1 MQAGPATSPVS
12 MSLQELA
19 ALRTALAGAVHG
31 QDDAAAALVLALVAR
46 EHAYL
51 EGPPGSGKSALG
63 RALGRAAGARSAELA
78 FHRDASAADL
88 LGEVHLRRERSPR
101 GERLALELAAGPSAH
116 AEVLLLDDLA
126 RAPGEALGLLLRV
139 LAERRLGGEL
149 LPLESAIAT
158 AGPPDLE
165 SYADPLEPT

>member
-1 MQAGPATSPVS
+1 
-12 MSLQELA
+12 
-19 ALRTALAGAVHG
+19 
-31 QDDAAAALVLALVAR
+31 
-46 EHAYL
+46 
-51 EGPPGSGKSALG
+51 PPGSGKSALG
-63 RALGRAAGARSAELA
+63 RALGRAAGARTAELA

-88 LGEVHLRRERSPR
+88 LGEVHLRRERTAR

-139 LAERRLGGEL
+139 LGERRLGGEA

-165 SYADPLEPT
+165 SYADPLEPTQLDRFAIQFRVHGLLGARRFGVARALLDRANADV